1 MSFYVEYEYLCLP
14 KMNTPQ
20 AVIMSGEKNNNNN
33 NNNKRQSPKRLKLSI
48 PIFYSSLID
57 QM

>member
-20 AVIMSGEKNNNNN
+20 AVIMSGKKIIIIIIKKAE
-33 NNNKRQSPKRLKLSI
+33 P
-48 PIFYSSLID
+48 
-57 QM
+57 

>member
-14 KMNTPQ
+14 KMNTHQ
-20 AVIMSGEKNNNNN
+20 AVIMSGKKKNT
-33 NNNKRQSPKRLKLSI
+33 NNKRQSPKRLKLSI
-48 PIFYSSLID
+48 PIFDSSLID

>member
-20 AVIMSGEKNNNNN
+20 AVIMSGKKKN

-48 PIFYSSLID
+48 PIFDSSLID

>member
-20 AVIMSGEKNNNNN
+20 AVIMSGK
-33 NNNKRQSPKRLKLSI
+33 KKIIIIIKGRALK
-48 PIFYSSLID
+48 D
-57 QM
+57 

>member
-33 NNNKRQSPKRLKLSI
+33 KRQSPKRLKLSI
-48 PIFYSSLID
+48 PIFDSSLID